1 MFIFLVLV
9 LVLKKRPRL
18 WAERDGTGARM
29 SREEKGKEE
38 KGMPGRER
46 RNEDKNSTL
55 CIPGTFQKKLHA
67 LRQKKWL
74 MG

>member
-38 KGMPGRER
+38 KGNGK
-46 RNEDKNSTL
+46 EDKKNNEPHT
-55 CIPGTFQKKLHA
+55 
-67 LRQKKWL
+67 
-74 MG
+74 